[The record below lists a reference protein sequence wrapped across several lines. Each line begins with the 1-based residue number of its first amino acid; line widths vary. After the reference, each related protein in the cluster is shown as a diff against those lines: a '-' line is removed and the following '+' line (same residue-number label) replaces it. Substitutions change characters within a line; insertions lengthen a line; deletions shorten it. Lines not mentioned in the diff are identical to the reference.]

1 MKVITYKLQAVWG
14 PICFLSETKFDDATF
29 EKFWVMESHN
39 LTNLVVSII
48 MIRNASDFYSFCQ
61 ESVTHK
67 NKQSSVD
74 NSFLLNQ
81 MNQVFWKTK

>member
-1 MKVITYKLQAVWG
+1 MNHGKPKSDELGGVNKSLVSQAV
-14 PICFLSETKFDDATF
+14 
-29 EKFWVMESHN
+29 
-39 LTNLVVSII
+39 TNCMV

-67 NKQSSVD
+67 NKQSPID

-81 MNQVFWKTK
+81 MNQVF